1 MPTPAAVLAAM
12 LASDPGRP
20 RLTCYDD
27 APGPTHGERIELSAK
42 VLANWVSKA
51 GNMLQDDLDG
61 APATTVGLDLPA
73 HWRAFYWALAAW
85 SVGATVVVGN
95 GADTC
100 DVVVTTDH
108 QTAAQVAENAGLPV
122 LVSLPM
128 LSAAN
133 LDAPR
138 DVVDEA
144 RELPN
149 YGDAFAAYEDPNPD
163 DPALVDGDDAMS
175 FRDVV
180 VAQPD
185 WGPGPRV
192 RVPDDLHRALLRGAL
207 RLGRRRLRR
216 ARASARR
223 GPGQEAGPREHHR
236 RRQLSS
242 TRSSGSVFSRTS
254 ASVTPGASSR
264 RTSPSSVTSMTARS
278 VMIRWTTPRPV
289 NGSEHS
295 LTIL

>member
-1 MPTPAAVLAAM
+1 M

-163 DPALVDGDDAMS
+163 DPALVDGDDAH
-175 FRDVV
+175 VV
-180 VAQPD
+180 PRRRRGPARLGPQPPRPR
-185 WGPGPRV
+185 PGRPA
-192 RVPDDLHRALLRGAL
+192 PGAPGGAL

-223 GPGQEAGPREHHR
+223 GPGQETGPREHHR

-264 RTSPSSVTSMTARS
+264 STSPSSVTSMTARS

>member
-1 MPTPAAVLAAM
+1 M

-108 QTAAQVAENAGLPV
+108 QTAGQVAENAGLPV

-144 RELPN
+144 RELPSH
-149 YGDAFAAYEDPNPD
+149 GDAFAAYEDPNPD
-163 DPALVDGDDAMS
+163 DPALVVEDDALSFRDLS

-185 WGPGPRV
+185 WGPSPRV
-192 RVPDDLHRALLRGAL
+192 RVPDDLHRALRAAL
-207 RLGRRRLRR
+207 SAWAADGSVVLVRQPDGDQSRRL
-216 ARASARR
+216 APENITVDVS
-223 GPGQEAGPREHHR
+223 
-236 RRQLSS
+236 
-242 TRSSGSVFSRTS
+242 
-254 ASVTPGASSR
+254 
-264 RTSPSSVTSMTARS
+264 
-278 VMIRWTTPRPV
+278 
-289 NGSEHS
+289 
-295 LTIL
+295 

>member
-1 MPTPAAVLAAM
+1 MPTPAEVLASM

-27 APGPTHGERIELSAK
+27 VPGPTHGERIELSAK

-51 GNMLQDDLDG
+51 GNLLQDDLDG
-61 APATTVGLDLPA
+61 APATTLGLDLPA

-163 DPALVDGDDAMS
+163 DPALVDGDDALS

-185 WGPGPRV
+185 WGLGPRV
-192 RVPDDLHRALLRGAL
+192 RVPDDLHRALRAAL
-207 RLGRRRLRR
+207 SAWAADGSVVLVRQPDGDQARRL
-216 ARASARR
+216 APENITVDVS
-223 GPGQEAGPREHHR
+223 
-236 RRQLSS
+236 
-242 TRSSGSVFSRTS
+242 
-254 ASVTPGASSR
+254 
-264 RTSPSSVTSMTARS
+264 
-278 VMIRWTTPRPV
+278 
-289 NGSEHS
+289 
-295 LTIL
+295 

>member
-192 RVPDDLHRALLRGAL
+192 RVPDDLHRALLAAL
-207 RLGRRRLRR
+207 
-216 ARASARR
+216 SAWAADGSVVLVRQPD
-223 GPGQEAGPREHHR
+223 GDQTETAGPREHHR

-264 RTSPSSVTSMTARS
+264 STSPSSVTSMTARS
-278 VMIRWTTPRPV
+278 VMIRCTTPRPV